1 MPINVV
7 ARRQHMQRII
17 ARDPW
22 SVTAYSS
29 GRTPDQ
35 SETSWEFT
43 GTIRPSGARGA
54 PMEALP
60 VTHLQGEGPISRYG
74 WVLLAPYD
82 TPVLT
87 ERDKIIAV
95 QSSSGITRHF
105 DVVYCGR
112 YAEKLEVILD
122 ERQ

>member
-1 MPINVV
+1 MAINVV
-7 ARRQHMQRII
+7 ARRQHVGRVI

-22 SVTAYSS
+22 TVTAYRP

-35 SETSWEFT
+35 AETSWEFT

-54 PMEALP
+54 PLESLP
-60 VTHLQGEGPISRYG
+60 VARLVGEGPASRYG
-74 WVLLAPYD
+74 WVLLAPYN
-82 TPVLT
+82 TPVLGV
-87 ERDKIIAV
+87 RDKITAI
-95 QSSSGITRHF
+95 QSSSSLTRHF
-105 DVVYCGR
+105 DVIYCGR